1 MQNAQIQK
9 MDLLEKT
16 KTRKKASKIYL
27 PVANN
32 KTLEKAEKTVEN
44 GVKCPK
50 SKQYSDT
57 F

>member
-16 KTRKKASKIYL
+16 KARKKVGKIYL
-27 PVANN
+27 PIANN
-32 KTLEKAEKTVEN
+32 KTLEKTEKTVEN
-44 GVKCPK
+44 GVKRPK

>member
-1 MQNAQIQK
+1 MHNAQIQK
-9 MDLLEKT
+9 MGLLEKT
-16 KTRKKASKIYL
+16 KMRKKVGKIYL

-32 KTLEKAEKTVEN
+32 KTLEKTEKTVEN
-44 GVKCPK
+44 GVKRPK

>member
-1 MQNAQIQK
+1 